1 MTSNHILLY
10 RLAELMLQ
18 HEQHI
23 LPVDLL
29 FDDEQIGDFVKSIQI
44 DSPYQQMLLE
54 GVLTENVLNEKLYVS
69 FTVEGY
75 FHYVLGEVLEA
86 KFSDLAAN
94 EIFEYINN
102 INLIGLNE
110 GFEQFLIR
118 KVDRNEF
125 DLLLWFVDFGDKFT
139 NSTLVPLSHAFLNAS
154 KDSTNQA
161 IKSIAQSLFETSS
174 DNDIKLLLEIVSK
187 LEKLQKSD
195 ILGFILKEVLN
206 FIEPDTPK
214 KALLF
219 VHSVNFL
226 NANEKV
232 EKLEQLTAINFPNY
246 DKEAV
251 VFFQNIG
258 SEWNA
263 LGTYKKSILA
273 YKKALSIID
282 LLNEVHIEIRAEI
295 TNNLGGALLNEGKLE
310 QSQINFEKAL
320 EIYAENFGLEHE
332 SIGKIYN
339 NLGQLHHEKGDFN
352 EALNYY
358 NKSIHLEEKTNGRH
372 HPDTAIS
379 YNNIAE
385 LFSSNK
391 KYEEARL
398 YFNKAIKIF
407 RNIFGEYHKW
417 TATLYN
423 NIAML
428 DLNLKDFK
436 SSLEH
441 NNKALAILETLY
453 GIKHPWYAS
462 TISNVGGVYQQ
473 SGDFENAMVYFQ
485 KSLQIKLDIHE
496 EDHPSFGFSYYNIG
510 KCYADL
516 GDFELAK
523 LYYLKALP
531 IFVKT
536 FGETHTNT
544 MRVKEKLEK
553 LNDS

>member
-1 MTSNHILLY
+1 MTSKHLLLY

-44 DSPYQQMLLE
+44 DSPYQQMIFE

-75 FHYVLGEVLEA
+75 FHYVLGEVLEDR
-86 KFSDLAAN
+86 FSDLTAN
-94 EIFEYINN
+94 EIFKYIDS
-102 INLIGLNE
+102 INLTGLNE
-110 GFEQFLIR
+110 GFEQFLTR
-118 KVDRNEF
+118 KVDSNEF
-125 DLLLWFVDFGDKFT
+125 DLLLWFIDFGDKFT
-139 NSTLVPLSHAFLNAS
+139 NSTIVPLSHAFLNAS

-161 IKSIAQSLFETSS
+161 INSIAQSLFETSS

-195 ILGFILKEVLN
+195 ILGSILKEVLN
-206 FIEPDTPK
+206 FFEPDTPK

-219 VHSVNFL
+219 VHSVKFL

-232 EKLEQLTAINFPNY
+232 DKLEQLTAINFPNY
-246 DKEAV
+246 NKEAV
-251 VFFQNIG
+251 LFFQNIG
-258 SEWNA
+258 SEWKA
-263 LGTYKKSILA
+263 LGTYNKSILA
-273 YKKALSIID
+273 YKKALNIID
-282 LLNEVHIEIRAEI
+282 YLKEELIEIRGEI
-295 TNNLGGALLNEGKLE
+295 NNNLGDALLNDGKLE
-310 QSQINFEKAL
+310 ESQINFEKAL
-320 EIYAENFGLEHE
+320 EIYIENFGLEHE
-332 SIGKIYN
+332 SIGTIYN

-358 NKSIHLEEKTNGRH
+358 NKSIYLEEKANGRH
-372 HPDTAIS
+372 HPDTAIT

-391 KYEEARL
+391 KYAEARL
-398 YFNKAIKIF
+398 YFNKAIKVF
-407 RNIFGEYHKW
+407 RNIFGECHEW

-441 NNKALAILETLY
+441 NNKALAILEKLY
-453 GIKHPWYAS
+453 GIKHPWYAT
-462 TISNVGGVYQQ
+462 TISNIGGVYQQ

-496 EDHPSFGFSYYNIG
+496 DDHPSLGFSYYNIG

-516 GDFELAK
+516 GNFELAK
-523 LYYLKALP
+523 LNYLKVLP
-531 IFVKT
+531 IFIKT
-536 FGETHTNT
+536 FGETHSNT
-544 MRVKEKLEK
+544 LRVKEKLEN
-553 LNDS
+553 LSDL

>member
-1 MTSNHILLY
+1 
-10 RLAELMLQ
+10 MLQ

-29 FDDEQIGDFVKSIQI
+29 FDDEKIGDFVKSIQI

-86 KFSDLAAN
+86 RFSNLTAN
-94 EIFEYINN
+94 EIFEYIDS

-118 KVDRNEF
+118 KVDSHEF

-195 ILGFILKEVLN
+195 ILGFIFKEVLN

-219 VHSVNFL
+219 VHSVKYL
-226 NANEKV
+226 EADDKV
-232 EKLEQLTAINFPNY
+232 KKMELLTSIDFPHF
-246 DKEAV
+246 DIEAA
-251 VFFQNIG
+251 VFFQNIA
-258 SEWNA
+258 SKWNE
-263 LGTYKKSILA
+263 LGNYNQSIIA

-282 LLNEVHIEIRAEI
+282 HLKELHIEIRAEI
-295 TNNLGGALLNEGKLE
+295 HNNLGSALLNEGKLE
-310 QSQINFEKAL
+310 ESQINFEKAL
-320 EIYAENFGLEHE
+320 EIYIENFGLEHE

-339 NLGQLHHEKGDFN
+339 NLGQVYHNKGDFN

-358 NKSIHLEEKTNGRH
+358 NKSIHLEEKANGRH

-391 KYEEARL
+391 KYVEARL

-407 RNIFGEYHKW
+407 RNIFGECHEW

-436 SSLEH
+436 SSLER
-441 NNKALAILETLY
+441 NNKALDILEKLY

-462 TISNVGGVYQQ
+462 TISNIGGVYQQ

-485 KSLQIKLDIHE
+485 KSLQIKIDIHGDE
-496 EDHPSFGFSYYNIG
+496 HPSIAISNYNIG
-510 KCYADL
+510 KCFADL
-516 GDFELAK
+516 GNFEMAK

-531 IFVKT
+531 IFIDV
-536 FGETHTNT
+536 FGETHSNT
-544 MRVKEKLEK
+544 MRVKDNLEK
-553 LNDS
+553 IRGS

>member
-1 MTSNHILLY
+1 
-10 RLAELMLQ
+10 MLQ
-18 HEQHI
+18 HQQHI

-29 FDDEQIGDFVKSIQI
+29 FDDEEIGDFVKSIQI

-86 KFSDLAAN
+86 RFSNLTAS

-219 VHSVNFL
+219 VHSVKFL
-226 NANEKV
+226 EADEKV
-232 EKLEQLTAINFPNY
+232 KKMELLTSTNFPHL
-246 DKEAV
+246 DIEAA

-258 SEWNA
+258 SKWNE
-263 LGTYKKSILA
+263 LGNYKKSILA
-273 YKKALSIID
+273 YKKALSIVE

-295 TNNLGGALLNEGKLE
+295 TNNLGGALLNESKLE
-310 QSQINFEKAL
+310 ESQINFEKAL
-320 EIYAENFGLEHE
+320 EIYTENFGLEHE

-339 NLGQLHHEKGDFN
+339 NLGQVYHNKGDFN

-391 KYEEARL
+391 KYAEARL
-398 YFNKAIKIF
+398 YFNKSIKIF

-436 SSLEH
+436 SSLEQ

-453 GIKHPWYAS
+453 DIKHPWYAS
-462 TISNVGGVYQQ
+462 TISNIGGVYQQ

-485 KSLQIKLDIHE
+485 KSLQIQRHSKFHQ
-496 EDHPSFGFSYYNIG
+496 
-510 KCYADL
+510 
-516 GDFELAK
+516 AK
-523 LYYLKALP
+523 E
-531 IFVKT
+531 V
-536 FGETHTNT
+536 
-544 MRVKEKLEK
+544 
-553 LNDS
+553 D